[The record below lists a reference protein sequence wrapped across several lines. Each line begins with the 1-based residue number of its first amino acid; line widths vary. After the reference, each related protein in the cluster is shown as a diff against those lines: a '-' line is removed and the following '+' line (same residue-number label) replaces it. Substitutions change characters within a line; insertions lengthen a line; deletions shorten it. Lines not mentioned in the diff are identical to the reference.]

1 MCQIAEKI
9 QGRSLNQYNVANQVR
24 LLKIQI
30 LGILLCQ
37 HVFGNYGFT
46 NVYLSESKK
55 SFTLR

>member
-9 QGRSLNQYNVANQVR
+9 QGRSLNQYNVASQVR

-30 LGILLCQ
+30 LGILFCQ
-37 HVFGNYGFT
+37 HVFGNYSFT
-46 NVYLSESKK
+46 KLYLSESKK